1 MAKIKHIGVLTS
13 GGDAPGMNAAIRAV
27 VRTAIYYDLEVTGIR
42 QGYQGLIEGFFEPL
56 KSHSVSEII
65 QRGGTILKTARC
77 EEFKTEK
84 GRRKAYENLKKQGI
98 DGVVVI
104 GGDGTFRGARIFNE
118 EYEIPFV
125 GVPGTIDND
134 IFGTDRT
141 IGYDTALNTAI
152 QAIDKIRD
160 TASAHNRLF
169 FIEVMG
175 AEAGFIAIR
184 SGIACGAEAI
194 LIPEI
199 KDQAKS
205 LIKQLEEGKRRKKSS
220 NIIIVAEGDDEGG
233 AAEIA
238 NKVKDDFKDYSVR
251 VTVLGHIQRGGSPSA
266 FDRVTASRMGHA
278 AVVALLDDQK
288 SVMVGLKN
296 NEIVQVPFRKAVKTH
311 KDVNWELLEL
321 AGILSV

>member
-1 MAKIKHIGVLTS
+1 MGKIKHIGVLTS

-27 VRTAIYYDLEVTGIR
+27 VRTGVYNNLKVTGIM
-42 QGYQGLIEGFFEPL
+42 QGYQGLIDGFFKPL

-77 EEFKTEK
+77 EEFKTK
-84 GRRKAYENLKKQGI
+84 AGRKKAYDNLKEQNI
-98 DGVVVI
+98 NGVVVI
-104 GGDGTFRGARIFNE
+104 GGDGTFTGARIFNE
-118 EYEIPFV
+118 DYEIPFV

-134 IFGTDRT
+134 IYGTDST

-194 LIPEI
+194 LIPEL
-199 KDQAKS
+199 KDQTKS

-233 AAEIA
+233 AAKIA

-278 AVVALLDDQK
+278 AVEALLDDQK

-296 NEIVQVPFRKAVKTH
+296 NEVVQVPFRKAVKTH

-321 AGILSV
+321 ASILSV

>member
-1 MAKIKHIGVLTS
+1 MGKIKHIGVLTS

-27 VRTAIYYDLEVTGIR
+27 VRTGVYNNLKVTGIM
-42 QGYQGLIEGFFEPL
+42 QGYQGLIDGFFKPL

-77 EEFKTEK
+77 EEFKTK
-84 GRRKAYENLKKQGI
+84 AGRKKAYDNLKEQNI
-98 DGVVVI
+98 NGVVVI
-104 GGDGTFRGARIFNE
+104 GGDGTFTGARIFNE
-118 EYEIPFV
+118 DYEIPFV

-134 IFGTDRT
+134 IFGTDST

-194 LIPEI
+194 LIPEL
-199 KDQAKS
+199 KDQTKS

-233 AAEIA
+233 AAKIA

-278 AVVALLDDQK
+278 AVEALLDDQK

-296 NEIVQVPFRKAVKTH
+296 NEVVQVPFRKAVKTH

-321 AGILSV
+321 ASILSV